1 MPTQATAPLLHDWTS
16 FLISSLL
23 ILIRISGMMVFVAP
37 FASKA
42 IPARVK
48 MALSV
53 ALTLVV
59 TPIAAVSHTPPRLAL
74 DTILGELGVGLLLGI
89 CVALLEE
96 TLSFAG
102 YLLNL
107 EFSFSLVNVLDPS
120 TNIQSPLMGQFSGLI
135 LMTVLF
141 SGGYYRVVIEALF
154 RTMVVVPVGHAGFD
168 AMVAPAIVNM
178 LGGILLAG
186 LQLASPI
193 MAATLLVQVAIALI
207 GKLSPSLPVM
217 IVGIPLKTLT
227 GFFVLIASLGL
238 WPKFI
243 DSHFSALLDSAMQ
256 LMQRHLRA

>member
-1 MPTQATAPLLHDWTS
+1 M
-16 FLISSLL
+16 SSLL
-23 ILIRISGMMVFVAP
+23 ILIRISGMMVFVSP
-37 FASKA
+37 FSSKA
-42 IPARVK
+42 IPARIK
-48 MALSV
+48 MLLSV
-53 ALTLVV
+53 ALTFVV
-59 TPIAAVSHTPPRLAL
+59 TPIAAVSQTPPRLAL
-74 DTILGELGVGLLLGI
+74 DTILGELSVGLLLGI

-120 TNIQSPLMGQFSGLI
+120 TNVQSPLMSQFTGLI
-135 LMTVLF
+135 LVTVLF
-141 SGGYYRVVIEALF
+141 CGGYYRVVIEALF
-154 RTMVVVPVGHAGFD
+154 RTMVVVPVGHARFD
-168 AMVAPAIVNM
+168 AIVAPTIVNM

-193 MAATLLVQVAIALI
+193 MAATFLVQVAIALV

-238 WPKFI
+238 WPRFI
-243 DSHFSALLDSAMQ
+243 DSRFSALLDAAMQ
-256 LMQRHLRA
+256 LMQRHVKA